1 MITRGRAGICT
12 GVGGGI
18 VVCTRLLLL
27 VGSSNERLLGR
38 LKVSNATL
46 LGRWRGFKLHYG
58 VGRRAFFVK
67 PLRPLGNFMIASTIT
82 CTEKVL
88 SWLWHRHDN
97 LRR

>member
-1 MITRGRAGICT
+1 MITRGRAGIRT

-18 VVCTRLLLL
+18 VVCARLLLL
-27 VGSSNERLLGR
+27 AGSSNERLLGR
-38 LKVSNATL
+38 LKVSDTTP

-67 PLRPLGNFMIASTIT
+67 LLCPSGNFMIASTTT
-82 CTEKVL
+82 CTEEVL
-88 SWLWHRHDN
+88 SWLWHRHDD